1 MKTRV
6 SSKGQI
12 VLPSELRKRFG
23 IEAGD
28 DLGIVEWG
36 GAVFLVPVPEDPV
49 AAARGILK
57 ESPLTWEQYRADR
70 RAEEEHADR
79 RLLDSRE

>member
-28 DLGIVEWG
+28 ELGVVEWG

-57 ESPLTWEQYRADR
+57 ESALTWEQYKAER
-70 RAEEEHADR
+70 RAEEGRANR
-79 RLLDSRE
+79 RLSGSRE

>member
-12 VLPSELRKRFG
+12 VLPSELRRRFG

-57 ESPLTWEQYRADR
+57 ESSLTWEQYKAER
-70 RAEEEHADR
+70 RAEEERADR
-79 RLLDSRE
+79 RLAGSRE